1 MKLLLNF
8 IILVLIFL
16 INLKFAYS
24 DQNINTLK
32 KLLNEGLIT
41 KEEFKKSTSASLDS
55 KNLSDDRIKIRKSSK
70 SKDVKFVK
78 YEFYLDNYRIYTLGP
93 GSIRVDN
100 LLTGETDVSIGGNFK
115 SKLTQEG
122 KKNFEFILDK
132 ENLSSTLNYKGRML
146 INWSGKYVARHSATF
161 YQMQVLGY
169 MPFHFYIMIAGKNPI
184 SVNIDKFNHK
194 IEKAVNKVKE
204 ELSVKFDITIEEI
217 DKIIACIEFTSKTG
231 LRNVAIVELLYS
243 CGLRVSELIN
253 LKISDLYFKE
263 SLIKVTGKGNK
274 ERFVPISKQ
283 SQIYINNYMLDSRSN
298 QKIKKGFEDTLFLNE
313 RGTVLSRV
321 MIFLILKK
329 LKVASNIKKKIG
341 PHTLRH
347 SFATHLIENGAD
359 LITIQK
365 MMGHESI
372 TTTERYL
379 HVNKKHLIDS
389 VMKFHPRTKQ

>member
-1 MKLLLNF
+1 MNWDIAINNF
-8 IILVLIFL
+8 KNYLKIER
-16 INLKFAYS
+16 NLS
-24 DQNINTLK
+24 INTVESYLFDIKKFILFLK
-32 KLLNEGLIT
+32 NNKIKKDPNEISSKIT
-41 KEEFKKSTSASLDS
+41 KEFVYNISKKVKPPTQA
-55 KNLSDDRIKIRKSSK
+55 RIISGIRRFF
-70 SKDVKFVK
+70 D
-78 YEFYLDNYRIYTLGP
+78 YL
-93 GSIRVDN
+93 
-100 LLTGETDVSIGGNFK
+100 LL
-115 SKLTQEG
+115 
-122 KKNFEFILDK
+122 
-132 ENLSSTLNYKGRML
+132 ENLIQNNPMDNIESPKLGYNLPSTL
-146 INWSGKYVARHSATF
+146 
-161 YQMQVLGY
+161 
-169 MPFHFYIMIAGKNPI
+169 
-184 SVNIDKFNHK
+184 
-194 IEKAVNKVKE
+194 
-204 ELSVKFDITIEEI
+204 TIEEI
-217 DKIIACIEFTSKTG
+217 DKIIACVEFTSKTG
-231 LRNVAIVELLYS
+231 LRNIAIVELLYS

-313 RGTVLSRV
+313 RGTILSRV

-329 LKVASNIKKKIG
+329 LKKASNIKKKIG